1 MTPDEA
7 LAKIDSIGNGLREI
21 TVGLCR
27 ITALHPDE
35 YRIIVKNPDIY
46 HRLIDINY
54 HVANLR
60 EYIEKNKE
68 RME

>member
-7 LAKIDSIGNGLREI
+7 LVKIDSIGNDLREI

-27 ITALHPDE
+27 ITSVHPEE
-35 YRIIVKNPDIY
+35 YGSIVRNQDVY

-60 EYIEKNKE
+60 EYIEKNKD

>member
-7 LAKIDSIGNGLREI
+7 LVKLDQIGNGLREI
-21 TVGLCR
+21 TVGLCK
-27 ITALHPDE
+27 ITSLHPDE
-35 YRIIVKNPDIY
+35 YSITVKHPEIY
-46 HRLIDINY
+46 HRLIDISY